1 MKITRLTRD
10 EILARRSATLAR
22 LGMDIETARAQWG
35 ECGCCLINGNWDD
48 LTELDS
54 VKDAD
59 YLLNE
64 PTNERTF

>member
-1 MKITRLTRD
+1 
-10 EILARRSATLAR
+10 
-22 LGMDIETARAQWG
+22 MDIETARAQWG